1 MAVLRGAVGVLFF
14 VPDMR
19 ALSYTHGGWRSFG
32 SPMTECWAE
41 GATMSLLSSEASFFW
56 AGGFGGLPLP
66 HIQTLPRSWS
76 KFRASRSNRPLAVGE
91 DGPQLPPQAWQRSL
105 SLSGWHQAIWVSR
118 RVLVPEPHWPWAGYF
133 GTSVRV
139 LVGVKVIPKTS

>member
-1 MAVLRGAVGVLFF
+1 MLFF

-66 HIQTLPRSWS
+66 HIQTLPSGVSPAFPYHKR
-76 KFRASRSNRPLAVGE
+76 FT
-91 DGPQLPPQAWQRSL
+91 QLSHTHRKHHVLTVTTVVLL
-105 SLSGWHQAIWVSR
+105 SL
-118 RVLVPEPHWPWAGYF
+118 
-133 GTSVRV
+133 TC
-139 LVGVKVIPKTS
+139 